1 MMSTVFGQD
10 IAELASEKYLL
21 QVDDKVFQIFY
32 GFKGSLEMET
42 VGKEIVNPK
51 VSSMNINS
59 ERSSLEINFEK
70 STYEGPIWIRLPN
83 ELISAEGGKFQ
94 VLVDNKEKTYEL
106 TYYPDKVA
114 IGFIFPAKS
123 SHVEI
128 IGSSV
133 IPEFTT
139 TIIIFGIAM
148 LTICYFLRKNF
159 KILLNC

>member
-1 MMSTVFGQD
+1 VKKINYVILFYSVFFILIVIPMMSTVFGQD

-59 ERSSLEINFEK
+59 ERS
-70 STYEGPIWIRLPN
+70 
-83 ELISAEGGKFQ
+83 SAEGGKFQ